1 MTPTLNVARAAH
13 VMADEGLDGLLGAS
27 FENVYYLS
35 GLWAE
40 NFFILPHQTQVFALV
55 SGADLERPRVVAGL
69 GEAANLFDMCP
80 PGTSTY
86 LYGRFFRAV
95 TDERPLDELEQFV
108 KERVVDAKPHATVV
122 DACVAAIEDAGLSRG
137 RIAYDDRSMF
147 AQTLAALQQRLP
159 SVTFAVGWDTFRRIR
174 AVKTAEEVRRL
185 QASVGLTEQA
195 ITAAMRIA
203 APGVTEQDMVEEF
216 DRTVVCGAGK
226 PLFAQI
232 AFGRRGGHGNVMR
245 RTATL
250 ALDTLIRFDV
260 GCMVEG
266 YTSDIARNF
275 MLSSP
280 PAGTLALYEAV
291 LHGEDVAVAA
301 LRPGALASEVFDAG
315 VRAIREAGI
324 PQYNR
329 HHIGHAVGL
338 EVYDTPTLMPDDH
351 TPIEVGMVFEVETP
365 YYELGFGGLQ
375 PEDTVVVTE
384 RGGEFLTTLS
394 RQLEIWS

>member
-1 MTPTLNVARAAH
+1 MAPTLNVARAAK
-13 VMADEGLDGLLGAS
+13 VMADDRLDGLLGAS

-55 SGADLERPRVVAGL
+55 SATHLERPHVVSGL
-69 GEAANLFDMCP
+69 GEAANIFDMCP

-95 TDERPLDELEQFV
+95 TDERPLDEIERFV
-108 KERVVDAKPHATVV
+108 KERVVDRQAYPTVV
-122 DACVAAIEDAGLSRG
+122 DACVAAIEDAGLTRA
-137 RIAYDDRSMF
+137 RIAYDERSMF
-147 AQTLAALQQRLP
+147 PQTFAALQQRLP
-159 SVTFAVGWDTFRRIR
+159 SASFVPGWDTLRRIR

-203 APGVTEQDMVEEF
+203 TPGVTEQDMVEEF
-216 DRTVVCGAGK
+216 DRTVVCGGGK

-245 RTATL
+245 RTAAL
-250 ALDTLIRFDV
+250 APDTLIRFDV

-275 MLSSP
+275 MLTEP
-280 PAGTLALYEAV
+280 PARMRRLYDAV
-291 LHGEDVAVAA
+291 LHGEEVAVAA
-301 LRPGALASEVFDAG
+301 LRPGALASEVFETG

-324 PQYNR
+324 PGYNR

-338 EVYDTPTLMPDDH
+338 EVYDTPTLMPEDH

-375 PEDTVVVTE
+375 PEED
-384 RGGEFLTTLS
+384 RKS
-394 RQLEIWS
+394 